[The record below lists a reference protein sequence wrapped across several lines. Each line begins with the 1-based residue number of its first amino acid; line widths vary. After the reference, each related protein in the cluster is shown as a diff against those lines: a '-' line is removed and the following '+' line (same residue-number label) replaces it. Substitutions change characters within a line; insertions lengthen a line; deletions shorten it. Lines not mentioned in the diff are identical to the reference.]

1 MENAGHRNK
10 TGSMAGNATEN
21 DAKEIVL
28 EFVEAINNED
38 FTTARGL
45 ADEDMTFVGVM
56 GSRHGADAYFK
67 DMEKMRLKYAI
78 KKIFSD
84 GDDVCLFYDLDMDGK
99 TVFGCGWYGLENG
112 LVKTLKVLFDPR
124 PFLKD
129 A

>member
-1 MENAGHRNK
+1 MEKAAHRK
-10 TGSMAGNATEN
+10 TTVF

-38 FTTARGL
+38 FAAARGL
-45 ADEDMTFVGVM
+45 ADDDMVFVGVM

-78 KKIFSD
+78 KKVFAD
-84 GDDVCLFYDLDMDGK
+84 GEDVCLFYDLGMDGK

-124 PFLKD
+124 PFLKG